1 MGGTW
6 SYSTGFN
13 AIRATFHVIFE
24 LKHGRVDGRF
34 IPGDYIRIEIEHLPD
49 TDELELHEHP

>member
-34 IPGDYIRIEIEHLPD
+34 IPGDYIRIEI
-49 TDELELHEHP
+49 